1 MWGFAL
7 KTALINSRFSRPS
20 ILLVSSFQLHYV
32 STNLQVMRMERVT
45 ILEASKT
52 ESESFDGR
60 STLTQRFFFQQRQR
74 YINLIAVEMK
84 LHMILIQGEHL
95 LLCKQKVE
103 YSIAEY
109 IFLRY

>member
-1 MWGFAL
+1 
-7 KTALINSRFSRPS
+7 
-20 ILLVSSFQLHYV
+20 
-32 STNLQVMRMERVT
+32 MRMERVT

-84 LHMILIQGEHL
+84 LHMILIQGEYL

>member
-1 MWGFAL
+1 
-7 KTALINSRFSRPS
+7 
-20 ILLVSSFQLHYV
+20 
-32 STNLQVMRMERVT
+32 MRMERVT

-60 STLTQRFFFQQRQR
+60 TTLTQRFFFFQQLQR

>member
-1 MWGFAL
+1 
-7 KTALINSRFSRPS
+7 
-20 ILLVSSFQLHYV
+20 
-32 STNLQVMRMERVT
+32 MRMERVT

-60 STLTQRFFFQQRQR
+60 STLTQRFFFQQLQR

-103 YSIAEY
+103 IAEY